1 MLRAVVLMLCLTS
14 AGAIA
19 AYSYYARD
27 DAGEPVY
34 TVPSPTSAPPTPK
47 SGSPRPIPSDDQ
59 AALARELQREL
70 KRVGCYAGEV
80 NGVWTGTSRL
90 AMKTFLER
98 VNAALPIDKPDPV
111 LLSLVQG
118 HRERTC
124 GVGCPAGQTALAG
137 GACVPSAVA
146 AADKQPPT
154 DAKWDDRAGA
164 AAGAAAAAGMALA
177 GPGGGARKDAKTSAP
192 EVATSESPPPEPK
205 PAKRPRRTA
214 KRPPKVLSDLMKLFG
229 Q

>member
-1 MLRAVVLMLCLTS
+1 MLCLTS

-34 TVPSPTSAPPTPK
+34 TVPSPTSAPSTPR

-70 KRVGCYAGEV
+70 KRVGCYSGEV

-90 AMKTFLER
+90 AMKSFLER

-124 GVGCPAGQTALAG
+124 GGGCPTGQTALAG

-146 AADKQPPT
+146 AADKQAPP
-154 DAKWDDRAGA
+154 DARWDDKAGA
-164 AAGAAAAAGMALA
+164 AVGGAAAAAGMALT
-177 GPGGGARKDAKTSAP
+177 GPGGGAKKDAKTSTP
-192 EVATSESPPPEPK
+192 EAGTSISAPPEPK
-205 PAKRPRRTA
+205 PAKRQRRPA
-214 KRPPKVLSDLMKLFG
+214 NRPPKVLSDLMKLFG